1 MTITATAVRATTSTG
16 PQGTRTSGAMTPAP
30 ATIPME
36 TAGARDTAVRGGSPA
51 VAVMSR
57 PGTNKSAET
66 TRICGMRETHTND
79 HIIR

>member
-1 MTITATAVRATTSTG
+1 MHVIFA
-16 PQGTRTSGAMTPAP
+16 
-30 ATIPME
+30 PME

-66 TRICGMRETHTND
+66 TRIWGMRETHTND